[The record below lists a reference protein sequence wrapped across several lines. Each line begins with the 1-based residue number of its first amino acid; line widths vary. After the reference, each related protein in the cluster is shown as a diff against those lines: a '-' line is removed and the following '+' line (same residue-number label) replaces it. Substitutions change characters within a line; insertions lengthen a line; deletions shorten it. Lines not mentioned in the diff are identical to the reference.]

1 MARHAAPDEPLR
13 FSRRLV
19 PATAVVVGLVA
30 AGLVVAGLSEKPS
43 AKELS
48 RGAQA
53 TRLTTVSSNR
63 YEYWRVGL
71 SAFAAHPVQGLGAAG
86 FRVEWLK
93 KRHIAEGVRDVHS
106 LEFEM
111 AAELGLVGLLAF
123 AIMVAG
129 VVLAARRALARHR
142 ALAAGASAA
151 LIAWLLH
158 ASIDWDWQLPA
169 VTLPAIALAGALIVL
184 AETTRAQPP
193 RADTGS
199 SRRRAASARAAVA
212 GSSSFVNE

>member
-1 MARHAAPDEPLR
+1 MTARRQPADGTLA

-19 PATAVVVGLVA
+19 PVAIGLAVAVA
-30 AGLVVAGLSEKPS
+30 AGLLIAGFSEKPS
-43 AKELS
+43 AAELA

-71 SAFAAHPVQGLGAAG
+71 NAFADHPVQGLGAGG

-93 KRHIAEGVRDVHS
+93 HRTIDEGVRDVHS

-111 AAELGLVGLLAF
+111 AAELGLVGLAAF
-123 AIMVAG
+123 ALLVAG
-129 VVLAARRALARHR
+129 AALASRRALALDR
-142 ALAAGASAA
+142 AAAAGPVAA
-151 LIAWLLH
+151 LLAWFIH

-169 VTLPAIALAGALIVL
+169 VTLPAIALLGALVVL
-184 AETTRAQPP
+184 SEAQPP
-193 RADTGS
+193 RADSGS
-199 SRRRAASARAAVA
+199 SRPLALRARSAVA
-212 GSSSFVNE
+212 GS